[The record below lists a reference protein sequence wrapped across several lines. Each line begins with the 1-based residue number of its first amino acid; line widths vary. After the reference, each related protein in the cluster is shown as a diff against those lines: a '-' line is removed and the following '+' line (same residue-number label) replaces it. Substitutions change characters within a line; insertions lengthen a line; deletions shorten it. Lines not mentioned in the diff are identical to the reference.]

1 MNEGDFLRQRT
12 PMVEMDVMSTLDRL
26 GDKVDAQEVRDALR
40 IDQNMIHV
48 LVSLGNQKSAL
59 EGAVKQLHREWDDL
73 EIALTHLS
81 NKGAHSSGHPM
92 FKTYLE
98 LCALRDK
105 LWQAFKNAQKAMNSG
120 FFNDLQTAIKE
131 LE

>member
-1 MNEGDFLRQRT
+1 
-12 PMVEMDVMSTLDRL
+12 
-26 GDKVDAQEVRDALR
+26 
-40 IDQNMIHV
+40 V
-48 LVSLGNQKSAL
+48 LIGLENQKPAL

-81 NKGAHSSGHPM
+81 NKGAHTSGHPM
-92 FKTYLE
+92 FKTFLE

-105 LWQAFKNAQKAMNSG
+105 SWQAFKNAQKALDSG
-120 FFNDLQTAIKE
+120 FFNDLKIAVKE